1 MRFAFLRPAA
11 AIGLLLL
18 VGPGP
23 ALADTTPQPL
33 PFSQDWSN
41 TGLITIANDWSGV
54 PGLIGHRGDGLAG
67 STGVDPQTILA
78 EGTATP
84 VNVIAN
90 QANPNTN
97 NTGGIAEFEIANPTI
112 AMQGSGT
119 ARAPF
124 VMATL
129 VTSGLKDIRVRYT
142 LRDLD
147 SNTDN
152 AVQPMALHYRIGTS
166 GDFTNV
172 PAAFVADA
180 SEGPSVSGP
189 DIPVDVVLPADAG
202 DQPVIQIRWMTADA
216 VGSDEWIGIDDIEI
230 TGSPLVSG
238 PEELFFSEY
247 VEGSGSNKA
256 IEIYN
261 GTGADVNLTGYS
273 VRLYANGAV
282 TPTQTLNLSGTL
294 ADGDVYVIGN
304 PSAAVG
310 ITSVSD
316 ILHAVT
322 NFNGDDAL
330 TLLKDGVVIDAF
342 GRVGEDP
349 GAAWTGGGVTTLD
362 KTLRRKPEVCQGD
375 AIEDDAFDPSLE
387 WLQFDV
393 DSFDGLGSHTAT
405 CVEPPGSTLSFIDD
419 AIELAEGDAGT
430 TDFVFEIDLDP
441 VPTGAVSFDLTL
453 APGAVNPVDQ
463 DDLVT
468 LFGTYPISFDPQT
481 DTLPIEFV
489 VQVAADTTPEPD
501 ETFVLTADNFSAGM
515 ANAAPVVATAT
526 ILNDDAFPITPIS
539 SIQGDGQ
546 LSPLDGELLVTQG
559 IVTGIRSNSFFI
571 QTPDGLDD
579 GDPETSEGL
588 YVFVGTGNVPPALA
602 VGDLVTVRGQITEFI
617 PPADPYQLPITEL
630 VNVDLIQI
638 DATGQTLPAPITL
651 DPLDP
656 DGAIDQLERYEFMR
670 VRIPAFTVT
679 APTRSG
685 GTDEY
690 FGVIAGNDIPR
701 REPGVDIQNPLPAEA
716 PANVPRWD
724 ANPELIRVKSNLLVG
739 GAAVPMRA
747 GTELEELVGVLD
759 YAFRR
764 YTVLTTA
771 AAAPVIVSTPEGTA
785 TSAALPQDVTIGA
798 FNVENYSGT
807 SGTVFERKTNKFS
820 EVIRDFLGYPDILG
834 IVEVASI
841 DTLNLLAQ
849 RINTQA
855 VDAGDPNPLYTA
867 HIESNAGTQ
876 RLGFLI
882 KTALS
887 GGAPRVQI
895 LNIEERD
902 LIIDGQPAGV
912 LCPDGETRTTGLLN
926 DRPPLVLDAL
936 VTGANGAEYTVT
948 VINNHLKSLI
958 GVDSED
964 PAGAAY
970 DCFNF
975 DADGTP
981 IPTGGEGRRNRAKR
995 QQEAEFLAGVVD
1007 EIQQTNPGRPVV
1019 LVGDFNAFEFN
1030 DGLADVMGTLS
1041 GVPSPD
1047 DETVVPGDGIDF
1059 LDPDLIPM
1067 AFLVDE
1073 DQRYSY
1079 VFSGTRQ
1086 VLDHVVINEAVVDTT
1101 VDVRKEFARVNADFT
1116 NVDGTSTLVP
1126 FRSSDHDPTKAYLTV
1141 SAFFTADLRVF
1152 DASVDPAQASVGDP
1166 VTFALKL
1173 ENLGGD
1179 GSVNPGLLFDLPA
1192 GVGFASVAA
1201 SPGWTCSPP
1210 VSGASGQFGCFA
1222 DSGSLA
1228 QLDVVEFTLEVEV
1241 LNAAAGTTVL
1251 LSADASGDSTD
1262 PVAANN
1268 SASGQ
1273 IEVAALAD
1281 LALSAQAREAT
1292 VPQGDVAIVDFS
1304 AENLGPNPAADASLA
1319 LSVSGLNPTE
1329 PLPQVLAPAGWTCGE
1344 WVVAV
1349 GIANAEC
1356 TAATFPVGNAGFE
1369 VSVSTSTL
1377 TGSNLSFQGEISA
1390 ATTDPVGGNEQASA
1404 GVSVSPVADLQAS
1417 LSNLPAV
1424 AQIGQEIQFTATLDN
1439 LGPSGG
1445 AALAGSELQV
1455 DLNVASDAVDYEND
1469 GLGILLCSVESVSA
1483 SSSRVVCVDSVGLA
1497 AQAGSSVIVKVVV
1510 PAALSLQSLDATA
1523 SASGPVVDPDSS
1535 NNVVAG
1541 SIAINTAPTVEDA
1554 SFLVLIGTPN
1564 GFVVGQVE
1572 AADADGDELAFS
1584 LTAGNGD
1591 GAFAI
1596 DSDGVLTVANSAAIT
1611 GGRSLTVTV
1620 QDGRGGS
1627 ASAAITITTSD
1638 PLEQL
1643 DIFSN
1648 GFED

>member
-1 MRFAFLRPAA
+1 MFAA
-11 AIGLLLL
+11 ASFRRAL
-18 VGPGP
+18 VGGLM
-23 ALADTTPQPL
+23 ALAFSGAASSQVVISQSYGGGGNSGATYTHDFIEIFNRGNAPQNLNGWSVQYASATGSTWQVTDLTNVTLQPGQYYLVQQAQGAGGTTPL
-33 PFSQDWSN
+33 PTPD
-41 TGLITIANDWSGV
+41 TSG
-54 PGLIGHRGDGLAG
+54 
-67 STGVDPQTILA
+67 S
-78 EGTATP
+78 
-84 VNVIAN
+84 
-90 QANPNTN
+90 
-97 NTGGIAEFEIANPTI
+97 I
-112 AMQGSGT
+112 AMAGG
-119 ARAPF
+119 
-124 VMATL
+124 
-129 VTSGLKDIRVRYT
+129 
-142 LRDLD
+142 
-147 SNTDN
+147 
-152 AVQPMALHYRIGTS
+152 
-166 GDFTNV
+166 
-172 PAAFVADA
+172 AAKVA
-180 SEGPSVSGP
+180 
-189 DIPVDVVLPADAG
+189 
-202 DQPVIQIRWMTADA
+202 
-216 VGSDEWIGIDDIEI
+216 
-230 TGSPLVSG
+230 LVS
-238 PEELFFSEY
+238 STT
-247 VEGSGSNKA
+247 A
-256 IEIYN
+256 
-261 GTGADVNLTGYS
+261 
-273 VRLYANGAV
+273 
-282 TPTQTLNLSGTL
+282 LSGTCPVDASIQDFVGMGPTANCFEGAAPTPVPSNTTAVL
-294 ADGDVYVIGN
+294 RADGGCTDTNQNSTDFTAVAPTPRNTASPLNPCTAPDLPPTVSNTLPTDGATDVALD
-304 PSAAVG
+304 SA
-310 ITSVSD
+310 ITIDFSEDVTLTDPWYALECPVATPIASSYAGADPGSSFTITPDEDLPPGTTCTVTVLATQVSD
-316 ILHAVT
+316 VD
-322 NFNGDDAL
+322 GDP
-330 TLLKDGVVIDAF
+330 
-342 GRVGEDP
+342 DP
-349 GAAWTGGGVTTLD
+349 MAADFSFSFTTL
-362 KTLRRKPEVCQGD
+362 TP
-375 AIEDDAFDPSLE
+375 ITDPQLSIN
-387 WLQFDV
+387 DV
-393 DSFDGLGSHTAT
+393 S
-405 CVEPPGSTLSFIDD
+405 
-419 AIELAEGDAGT
+419 LAEGDSGT
-430 TDFVFEIDLDP
+430 TDFVF
-441 VPTGAVSFDLTL
+441 T
-453 APGAVNPVDQ
+453 
-463 DDLVT
+463 VT
-468 LFGTYPISFDPQT
+468 LTNAAAEAFTVDFGTQDGTALAGEDYEATSG
-481 DTLPIEFV
+481 TLNFAGIDGEQHIITVPV
-489 VQVAADTTPEPD
+489 NGDTTPEPD
-501 ETFVLTADNFSAGM
+501 ETFTVVLSGLSLASVTLARSEGIG
-515 ANAAPVVATAT
+515 T
-526 ILNDDAFPITPIS
+526 ILNDDGLPFTPIHE
-539 SIQGDGQ
+539 IQGAGQ
-546 LSPLDGELLVTQG
+546 LSPLDGQVVTTRG
-559 IVTGIRSNSFFI
+559 VVTGIRSNSFFI
-571 QTPDGLDD
+571 QTPDGQDD
-579 GDPETSEGL
+579 GDDETSEGL
-588 YVFVGTGNVPPALA
+588 YIFSTAPGIPPGLA
-602 VGDLVTVRGQITEFI
+602 VGDLVYVTGTVVEFV
-617 PPADPYQLPITEL
+617 PAADPNQLPITEIT
-630 VNVDLIQI
+630 NVSQVLIDQ
-638 DATGQTLPAPITL
+638 TGLPLPAPITL

-724 ANPELIRVKSNLLVG
+724 SNPELIRVKSNLLVG

-764 YTVLTTA
+764 YSVLTTA

-841 DTLNLLAQ
+841 DTLDLLAQ

-855 VDAGDPNPLYTA
+855 VAAGDPDPMYTA
-867 HIESNAGTQ
+867 HIESTVGTQ

-882 KTALS
+882 KRASS

-912 LCPDGETRTTGLLN
+912 LCPDGETRTIGLLN

-964 PAGAAY
+964 PAGANY

-981 IPTGGEGRRNRAKR
+981 IATGGEGRRNRAKR
-995 QQEAEFLAGVVD
+995 QQEAEYLAGVVD
-1007 EIQQTNPGRPVV
+1007 EIQQANPGRPVV

-1030 DGLADVMGTLS
+1030 DGLADVMGTLT

-1067 AFLVDE
+1067 AYLVDE
-1073 DQRYSY
+1073 EQRYSY

-1192 GVGFASVAA
+1192 GVGFANVAA

-1222 DSGSLA
+1222 DSGSLG
-1228 QLDVVEFTLEVEV
+1228 QFDVVEFSLDVEV
-1241 LNAAAGTTVL
+1241 LDAAAGTTVVL
-1251 LSADASGDSTD
+1251 AADASADSTD
-1262 PVAANN
+1262 PEDGNN
-1268 SASGQ
+1268 SATGQ

-1281 LALSAQAREAT
+1281 LALAAQARAAT
-1292 VPQGDVAIVDFS
+1292 VPQGEVAIVDFS
-1304 AENLGPNPAADASLA
+1304 AENLGPNPATDVSLA
-1319 LSVSGLNPTE
+1319 LSVSGLNMTE

-1344 WVVAV
+1344 WVVAA
-1349 GIANAEC
+1349 GIANSAC
-1356 TAATFPVGNAGFE
+1356 TAATFPVGSAGFE

-1390 ATTDPVGGNEQASA
+1390 TTADPVGGNGQAGA
-1404 GVSVSPVADLQAS
+1404 SVAIGAVADLRAS
-1417 LSNLPAV
+1417 LSGLPAV
-1424 AQIGQEIQFTATLDN
+1424 AQIGQEIQFTATLEN
-1439 LGPSGG
+1439 LGPTGG
-1445 AALAGSELQV
+1445 SALAGSELQV

-1469 GLGILLCSVESVSA
+1469 GLGILLCSVQSVSA

-1497 AQAGSSVIVKVVV
+1497 AQSASSVGIRVVV
-1510 PAALSLQSLDATA
+1510 PAALSLQSLEATA
-1523 SASGPVVDPDSS
+1523 SASGPVTDPDSS

-1541 SIAINTAPTVEDA
+1541 SIAVNTAPTANDA

-1564 GFVVGQVE
+1564 GFVLGQIE
-1572 AADADGDELAFS
+1572 ATDADGDELAFS

-1596 DSDGVLTVANSAAIT
+1596 DSAGVLTVASSAAIT

-1627 ASAAITITTSD
+1627 ASATITITTSD